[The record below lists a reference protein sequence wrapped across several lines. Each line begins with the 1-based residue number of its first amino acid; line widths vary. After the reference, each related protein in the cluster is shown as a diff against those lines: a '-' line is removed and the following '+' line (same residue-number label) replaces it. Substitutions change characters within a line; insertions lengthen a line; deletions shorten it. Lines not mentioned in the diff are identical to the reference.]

1 MKKISILA
9 ATILMTAGCVTTPTH
24 DKTMSS
30 SLAATSQGRIEDA
43 ITDLDNQMLAN
54 KGKKANDFL
63 LNLEKA
69 ELLRLNNKYPESLAA
84 FDIADAQVKL
94 WESTAKT
101 GAAKLG
107 SQIGAT
113 LLGDSSRQYEG
124 QDYEK
129 VMLSTRMAMDRLSMG
144 DLDNARV
151 DIKRTHER
159 EAVIAEVRAKELAK
173 AEAEAKSKG
182 ATTESKELTGY
193 PVETLN
199 DPEVL
204 KLRNGYQNALS
215 HYLSGFVYEVLD
227 EPSLSAPGYRKAI
240 ELRPG
245 YPVLE
250 DGLAGLDKRTSF
262 RRQKGVTDVLF
273 IIEADSAPARVSKS
287 VTIPVPTPSG
297 LIMAPFSFPSISPDA
312 NATTINSIQLGAQTV
327 NTALITDFN
336 VMARRALKDELPGIQ
351 MRAATRAIAKGA
363 VQNELNKKSPL
374 LGLLGN
380 VATAATEGPA
390 DDRIWRSLPS
400 RVFVARTFI
409 EPGEYDLQL
418 PNMTL
423 DSSKLSVDGRYM
435 VVTIRSYAGKSYF
448 GTPVKFGKVT
458 VPPVVPPKPEVKAKV
473 AKPVAAPASTPATA
487 KPAAG
492 TAK

>member
-1 MKKISILA
+1 MKKISLLI
-9 ATILMTAGCVTTPTH
+9 ATSLIFSGCVTTPTH
-24 DKTMSS
+24 DKTMAN
-30 SLAATSQGRIEDA
+30 SLAATTQGRIEDA

-54 KGKKANDFL
+54 KNKKANDFL

-69 ELLRLNNKYPESLAA
+69 ELLRLSNRYQDSLAA
-84 FDIADAQVKL
+84 FDIADTQVKA
-94 WESTAKT
+94 WEATAKS
-101 GAAKLG
+101 GASKLG
-107 SQIGAT
+107 DQIGAT

-144 DLDNARV
+144 DIENARV

-159 EAVIAEVRAKELAK
+159 EAIIADVRAKALSKAETEAK
-173 AEAEAKSKG
+173 AKG
-182 ATTESKELTGY
+182 ASTETKELTGY

-204 KLRNGYQNALS
+204 KLKNGYQNALS
-215 HYLSGFVYEVLD
+215 HYLAGFVYEVLD
-227 EPSLSAPGYRKAI
+227 EPSLAAPGYRKAI

-245 YPVLE
+245 FPVLE

-273 IIEADSAPARVSKS
+273 IIEADNAPARISKS
-287 VTIPVPTPSG
+287 LTIPVPAPSG
-297 LIMAPFSFPSISPDA
+297 LIMAPFSFPAISPDSH
-312 NATTINSIQLGAQTV
+312 ATVIDSFQLGNQTV

-336 VMARRALKDELPGIQ
+336 VMARRALKDDLPGIQ
-351 MRAATRAIAKGA
+351 MRAVTRAVAKGA
-363 VQNELNKKSPL
+363 IQKQLNDKSPL

-380 VATAATEGPA
+380 IASVATESPA

-409 EPGEYDLQL
+409 EPGEYNFQL
-418 PNMTL
+418 PNMNL

-435 VVTIRSYAGKSYF
+435 VVTVRSYAGKSYF
-448 GTPVKFGKVT
+448 GEPVKFGKVT
-458 VPPVVPPKPEVKAKV
+458 AVPVAPAAPAKPT
-473 AKPVAAPASTPATA
+473 AKPVPVKAAASAPAAATVA
-487 KPAAG
+487 VPTKN
-492 TAK
+492 

>member
-1 MKKISILA
+1 MKKIS
-9 ATILMTAGCVTTPTH
+9 LMVVTSLLFAGCVTTPTH
-24 DKTMSS
+24 DKAMSS
-30 SLAATSQGRIEDA
+30 SLAATSQGRVEDA
-43 ITDLDNQMLAN
+43 IADLDKQMLAN
-54 KGKKANDFL
+54 KNKKANDFL

-69 ELLRLNNKYPESLAA
+69 ELLRLSNRYQESQSA
-84 FDIADAQVKL
+84 FDIADVQVKA
-94 WESTAKT
+94 WEETAKS

-129 VMLSTRMAMDRLSMG
+129 VMLSTRMAMNRLSLG

-159 EAVIAEVRAKELAK
+159 EAIIADVRAKSVAK
-173 AEAEAKSKG
+173 AEAEAKAKG

-204 KLRNGYQNALS
+204 KLKNGYQNALS

-227 EPSLSAPGYRKAI
+227 EPSLAAPGYRKAI

-273 IIEADSAPARVSKS
+273 IIEADNAPARVSKS
-287 VTIPVPTPSG
+287 LTIPVPTPKG
-297 LIMAPFSFPSISPDA
+297 LIMAPFSFPAIAPDA
-312 NATTINSIQLGAQTV
+312 NATVINTIQLGTQSV

-336 VMARRALKDELPGIQ
+336 VMARRALKDDLPGIQ
-351 MRAATRAIAKGA
+351 MRAVTRAVAKGA
-363 VQNELNKKSPL
+363 IQNELNNKSPL

-380 VATAATEGPA
+380 VAAAATESPA

-435 VVTIRSYAGKSYF
+435 VVTIRSYSGKSYF

-458 VPPVVPPKPEVKAKV
+458 VPPVLPAKPEAKPKTT
-473 AKPVAAPASTPATA
+473 KPVANKAAAPAAVGAA
-487 KPAAG
+487 K
-492 TAK
+492 